1 LTDLTRRERK
11 KVKERRHNISAN
23 IQEREREK
31 NKVSNIDEKR
41 KKINIDVT

>member
-11 KVKERRHNISAN
+11 KVKERRHNTSAN

-31 NKVSNIDEKR
+31 KVSNIDEKER
-41 KKINIDVT
+41 KKED